1 MTQHSPGHRAT
12 DPMERTP
19 DMASY
24 RVLLIDDDARLHNLL
39 DSYLSSN
46 DFALGHAHDG
56 HQGLAMVQREVWDAI
71 LVDVMMPGM
80 DGPTTFQEFRRIPDL
95 ANTPVIFMTAKVQSR
110 EIDEYLD
117 LGAAGVITKPFDPVT
132 LCGEIEGL
140 WNAFKG

>member
-1 MTQHSPGHRAT
+1 MAT
-12 DPMERTP
+12 IQ
-19 DMASY
+19 
-24 RVLLIDDDARLHNLL
+24 RVLHVDDEPDIREIAKLALESIGGYVVESCGSGREALEKAPGFAPDIILL
-39 DSYLSSN
+39 
-46 DFALGHAHDG
+46 
-56 HQGLAMVQREVWDAI
+56 
-71 LVDVMMPGM
+71 DVMMPGM